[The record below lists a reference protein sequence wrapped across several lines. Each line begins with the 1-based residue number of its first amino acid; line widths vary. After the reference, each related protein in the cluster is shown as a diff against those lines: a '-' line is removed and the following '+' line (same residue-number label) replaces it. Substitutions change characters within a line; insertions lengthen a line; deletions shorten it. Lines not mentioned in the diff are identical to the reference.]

1 MICLFCYVYLDIKPD
16 RFPLSSREA
25 RLAGNCLVAALAY
38 KLPGKVL
45 NLAYT
50 GIVDHVIDVLAIT
63 FG

>member
-1 MICLFCYVYLDIKPD
+1 MICLFYYVYLDIKPD
-16 RFPLSSREA
+16 RVPLSGREA
-25 RLAGNCLVAALAY
+25 RLPGNCLGAALAY
-38 KLPGKVL
+38 KLTGKVL